1 VYKFATDEWLQ
12 AYKDAINASSELA
25 EAASD
30 WERDITLVVE
40 AQPDKGV
47 PIDLWGLFEVEH
59 GRCKAATAVTPE
71 VGDRAEYVIRA
82 PYSRWREIIEGKLD
96 PTRAL
101 LQGKLQVKGDL
112 KALTQE
118 VEATRALVRA
128 AASVPTKFPDD

>member
-1 VYKFATDEWLQ
+1 MYKFGSDEWLQ
-12 AYKDAINASSELA
+12 AYKDAINSSPELA

-30 WERDITLVVE
+30 WQRDITLVVE

-59 GRCKAATAVTPE
+59 GKCKAATAVAPE

-82 PYSRWREIIEGKLD
+82 PYARWREIIEGKLD

-118 VEATRALVRA
+118 VEAARALVKA

>member
-1 VYKFATDEWLQ
+1 MYKFGSDEWLQ
-12 AYKDAINASSELA
+12 AYKDAINSSPELA

-40 AQPDKGV
+40 AEPDKGV
-47 PIDLWGLFEVEH
+47 PMDLWGLFEVEH
-59 GRCKAATAVTPE
+59 GKCESAKAVTPE
-71 VGDRAEYVIRA
+71 VGQRAEYVIRA

-112 KALTQE
+112 KTLTQE

-128 AASVPTKFPDD
+128 AASIPTKFPDD